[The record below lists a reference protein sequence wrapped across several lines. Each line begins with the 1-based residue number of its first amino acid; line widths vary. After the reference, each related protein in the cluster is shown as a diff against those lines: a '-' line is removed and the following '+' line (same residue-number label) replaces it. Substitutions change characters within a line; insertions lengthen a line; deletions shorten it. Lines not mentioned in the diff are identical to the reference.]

1 MHRSVSIGVA
11 AATLLLVG
19 LTGCATSGDMEALTA
34 RVAEL
39 EQRAQADGTRIGDLE
54 GRFADVQAAA
64 DRSVER
70 ASEAEARARAAE
82 SRADDAARKAD
93 AIFRKSV
100 SK

>member
-1 MHRSVSIGVA
+1 MRTTLPFLASVA
-11 AATLLLVG
+11 AMALL
-19 LTGCATSGDMEALTA
+19 GCATTGDLDALTE
-34 RVAEL
+34 RVTRLESQAESNTNRIAEL
-39 EQRAQADGTRIGDLE
+39 ETR
-54 GRFADVQAAA
+54 FSDVAAKA

>member
-1 MHRSVSIGVA
+1 MVLSLASVLALGVI
-11 AATLLLVG
+11 
-19 LTGCATSGDMEALTA
+19 GCATSGDLEALTE
-34 RVAEL
+34 RVSRLESQAESNTNRIGAL
-39 EQRAQADGTRIGDLE
+39 EQRFD
-54 GRFADVQAAA
+54 DVAAAA